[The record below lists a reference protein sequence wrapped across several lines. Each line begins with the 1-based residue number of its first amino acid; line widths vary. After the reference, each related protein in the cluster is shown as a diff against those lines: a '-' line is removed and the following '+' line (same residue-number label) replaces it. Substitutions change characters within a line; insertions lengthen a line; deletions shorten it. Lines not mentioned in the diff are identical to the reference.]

1 MWRYLKST
9 PAIPVAAL
17 RNPHFQTPL
26 PVLRV
31 KIDPS
36 WQYTQ
41 RFQKVLAV
49 LRENRTALPD
59 GGDWAGKLTPA
70 LIPAPRSQ
78 ERGRSLLCK
87 ILVQFPLE
95 VGSGNRPI
103 LRQADSQTLCLPQ
116 TKVWGISFCGGSLCR
131 GCVLAPAFSEKP
143 TQGQHRPHRGACLC
157 DGERQ
162 FFVLNRIRVTID
174 LRVFQGVDGV
184 DVVPIRSVACV
195 LTNGN

>member
-1 MWRYLKST
+1 MKST

-36 WQYTQ
+36 WQYQ
-41 RFQKVLAV
+41 QCFQKVLAA
-49 LRENRTALPD
+49 LRENRPALPD
-59 GGDWAGKLTPA
+59 GGDWARKLTPA

-87 ILVQFPLE
+87 RLVLFPLK

-116 TKVWGISFCGGSLCR
+116 TEVWELRPERWLFSAVGYTLQTFRKGSHGGNTALTGANSYATERGSSSFSAASGSR
-131 GCVLAPAFSEKP
+131 
-143 TQGQHRPHRGACLC
+143 
-157 DGERQ
+157 
-162 FFVLNRIRVTID
+162 
-174 LRVFQGVDGV
+174 
-184 DVVPIRSVACV
+184 
-195 LTNGN
+195 